1 MFRHVCAWWS
11 SKEGSTQT
19 WYLGVVSTFDIN
31 DQGSEPLPLGS
42 GLSEFGDRNTMELS
56 QRSDFIV
63 FKFTASA

>member
-1 MFRHVCAWWS
+1 MFVPGGALR
-11 SKEGSTQT
+11 K
-19 WYLGVVSTFDIN
+19 
-31 DQGSEPLPLGS
+31 DQHKPGIWGLYQHLTLMIKGPEPLPLGS